1 MTYEKI
7 TIERLRQLAGG
18 DPFNVRGD
26 PELQLAAVKAA
37 LVRYE
42 ETRTNADLDAWIGVI
57 AATMDL
63 GTNVSPLEEYLVELK
78 ALYGM
83 RAQGSLS
90 PVDEHALTTHLEE
103 IWGLLDEYDRMVVED
118 ITERFKVRP

>member
-1 MTYEKI
+1 MTDEKI
-7 TIERLRQLAGG
+7 TIERLRQLTSG

-26 PELQLAAVKAA
+26 PELQLAAIKAA

-42 ETRTNADLDAWIGVI
+42 ETRTDADLDAWIGVI

-63 GTNVSPLEEYLVELK
+63 GTDVSPLEEYLVELK

-83 RAQGSLS
+83 RARGPLS
-90 PVDEHALTTHLEE
+90 AKDEHAFAWQLEAL
-103 IWGLLDEYDRMVVED
+103 WDLLDEDGKRVIEEV
-118 ITERFKVRP
+118 TEHFKARR